1 MNERSRATN
10 GSHPPGP
17 QRSRAGA
24 TGAASAQPYQ
34 SSSLSSQASAGTQAT
49 SRDRTHLF
57 RSHLMRRPAG
67 SGGGAAAAANGAS
80 ISSSSSIN
88 TASAAA
94 PTAAAAAAAAAQ
106 AEAARLAAAEQQ
118 QRLHAEMCEIV
129 VRNQNGDIDLDAAPV
144 LSFDDMDEMALDARQ
159 EMEQERQRLAEDV
172 KQHRINHTAGPDQPE
187 ELLERVRLNLRAK
200 VDALAEDNWM
210 FEPEEPARG

>member
-1 MNERSRATN
+1 MSERSRATN

-24 TGAASAQPYQ
+24 AGAASAQPYQ
-34 SSSLSSQASAGTQAT
+34 SSSSLSQASAGTQAT

-67 SGGGAAAAANGAS
+67 AAAAAAAVNGAS